1 MKKSLAVMLALIM
14 VLCMIPTTAL
24 AALNTGHKIDVRFTV
39 LYVGDEFNIG
49 YNYGASEK
57 TQFVCQYSTNHSDT
71 AYNNHTI
78 AISDIKAAADRATVN
93 SGYQIVGWSKESNAN
108 PTVWP
113 LNKSGT
119 TACNKGTTIYLVA
132 KNPNPQPNQP
142 TDAEIKGLVGS
153 GNIQVKCTTA
163 NTTHPIESYSLL
175 DGSYTTG
182 TVTKNG
188 DAYTC
193 TITVD
198 PAIYVAKYNETN
210 GDHTLNPNGQSGSI
224 TFEWK
229 NNSWA
234 LAAGQNLPII
244 FTVIHNTQEPPT
256 DKPEKPKPENTPAI
270 PGLTEL
276 NEVVKV
282 KCKTAPKSHEEK
294 TFGFNWFS
302 CQVGEVIK
310 NNGEYTCTITV
321 LPDEYVTT
329 YNVMHYPGHTHTLD
343 PDGQKDTLT
352 LKWNATDKQ
361 WENTESA
368 KLPITFTVKCD
379 TVEPTKPDKPGESV
393 ILDLIN
399 KINVQCIA
407 NTDPKHPEKDYDPI
421 AGSYTVGEVE
431 GNPQSGYT
439 CTVTIVPDKYVEK
452 YNADVTGA
460 NHTLAAG
467 EGNKTVTLKYDS
479 ANDEWKVDI
488 GMPVV
493 FKVQCDNTQPP
504 LDGNITIEVSKVWE
518 DDIAGAQSITVG
530 LYANGIKVD
539 EADIV
544 PNQGVWYHNFGQRPL
559 KDNNGRDI
567 SYTIVEEPIDGY
579 TPHYFTSGA
588 HDKRL
593 VFRVKNVP
601 TEKTGAI
608 KVSKELSGEGAEKD
622 KEFAFTVTLLEYLD
636 SNEVLDGGEP
646 GYYPLSGIYT
656 FGGFEFRSGKV
667 TFGLKG
673 GQSVTI
679 SGIPEGYNYT
689 VTESNN
695 YGYTVTSE
703 NDKGTIEG
711 KKTADVKFT
720 NTKSSTPGGG
730 NGGGGHY
737 HPYATPV
744 PVIVIPPKTG
754 DMTIWQSILHFLG
767 IR

>member
-1 MKKSLAVMLALIM
+1 MDNNKVDYISWAGSGSNKRS
-14 VLCMIPTTAL
+14 
-24 AALNTGHKIDVRFTV
+24 
-39 LYVGDEFNIG
+39 E
-49 YNYGASEK
+49 GASALLANGKNTAYYYFKGAPTLK
-57 TQFVCQYSTNHSDT
+57 TFTLNYDANGGTGAPATQTYTATSQYENSHTFTISSKTPTREGYEFKGWAESLNDT
-71 AYNNHTI
+71 A
-78 AISDIKAAADRATVN
+78 ATRQPGG
-93 SGYQIVGWSKESNAN
+93 SIVV
-108 PTVWP
+108 T
-113 LNKSGT
+113 GT
-119 TACNKGTTIYLVA
+119 TTLYAVW
-132 KNPNPQPNQP
+132 
-142 TDAEIKGLVGS
+142 
-153 GNIQVKCTTA
+153 GNHEHK
-163 NTTHPIESYSLL
+163 
-175 DGSYTTG
+175 D
-182 TVTKNG
+182 KNG
-188 DAYTC
+188 DGYCDTDHEC
-193 TITVD
+193 MHEKDQDGYCTVD
-198 PAIYVAKYNETN
+198 GCTHPHE
-210 GDHTLNPNGQSGSI
+210 GDGACCPKKSDN
-224 TFEWK
+224 
-229 NNSWA
+229 
-234 LAAGQNLPII
+234 
-244 FTVIHNTQEPPT
+244 
-256 DKPEKPKPENTPAI
+256 KPERPKPENTPAI
-270 PGLTEL
+270 PGLTDI
-276 NEVVKV
+276 NAAVKV
-282 KCKTAPKSHEEK
+282 KCETVPASHEEK

-302 CQVGEVIK
+302 CQVGEVIND
-310 NNGEYTCTITV
+310 NNEYFCTITV

-343 PDGQKDTLT
+343 PDGQKDTLR
-352 LKWNATDKQ
+352 LKWNATAKQ

-467 EGNKTVTLKYDS
+467 EGNKTVKLKYDS

-504 LDGNITIEVSKVWE
+504 LDPITIEVSKVWE
-518 DDIAGAQSITVG
+518 DDIPGAQSITVG
-530 LYANGIKVD
+530 LYANGIKVKN
-539 EADIV
+539 ATI
-544 PNQGVWYHNFGQRPL
+544 RPDSEGTWFHRF
-559 KDNNGRDI
+559 DNMPANDSNGNPI
-567 SYTIVEEPIDGY
+567 NYTVKEENIPDGY
-579 TPHYFTSGA
+579 TPHYYTSGE

-601 TEKTGAI
+601 TDKTGAI

-656 FGGFEFRSGKV
+656 FGGFEFRDGKV

-673 GQSVTI
+673 GESVTI
-679 SGIPEGYNYT
+679 SGIPAEYDYT

-695 YGYTVTSE
+695 AGYTVTSE
-703 NDKGTIEG
+703 NDKGTIRAKG
-711 KKTADVKFT
+711 TAEVKFT
-720 NTKSSTPGGG
+720 NTKSAAPTVSPTPTPTPGGG
-730 NGGGGHY
+730 NGGGGHW
-737 HPYATPV
+737 HPTTTPV

>member
-24 AALNTGHKIDVRFTV
+24 AALDTGHKIDVRFTV

-57 TQFVCQYSTNHSDT
+57 TQFVCQYLTNHSDT

-108 PTVWP
+108 PTVWS

-153 GNIQVKCTTA
+153 GKIQVQCTTA
-163 NTTHPIESYSLL
+163 NTTHPRESYGLL

-182 TVTKNG
+182 AVIKDGNT
-188 DAYTC
+188 YTC

-198 PAIYVAKYNETN
+198 PAQYVAKYNETN
-210 GDHTLNPNGQSGSI
+210 SDHALDPDPQSRSI

-234 LAAGQNLPII
+234 LAAGQNLPIT
-244 FTVIHNTQEPPT
+244 FTVIHNTQEPPKP
-256 DKPEKPKPENTPAI
+256 DKPEKPTPDNTPTI
-270 PGLTEL
+270 PGLTDVDK
-276 NEVVKV
+276 VVKV
-282 KCKTAPKSHEEK
+282 KCETAPKSHKEQ
-294 TFGFNWFS
+294 TFGFNWS
-302 CQVGEVIK
+302 SYEPGEPTLRG
-310 NNGEYTCTITV
+310 NDWFCTITV
-321 LPDEYVTT
+321 LPGGYVTAYNT
-329 YNVMHYPGHTHTLD
+329 YPYYSGHTLD

-352 LKWNATDKQ
+352 LKWNSTANQ
-361 WENTESA
+361 WENTESN

-379 TVEPTKPDKPGESV
+379 TVEPTKPDKPWEGV

-407 NTDPKHPEKDYDPI
+407 NTDPKHPEKGYDPI
-421 AGSYTVGEVE
+421 EGSYDVGEVSGDKE
-431 GNPQSGYT
+431 KGYT
-439 CTVTIVPDKYVEK
+439 CEITVKPEKYVEK
-452 YNADVTGA
+452 YNADVTGT

-479 ANDEWKVDI
+479 TNDGWKVAT

-493 FKVQCDNTQPP
+493 FKVTCETVPEETYYIVTYT
-504 LDGNITIEVSKVWE
+504 DG
-518 DDIAGAQSITVG
+518 VG
-530 LYANGIKVD
+530 STAFT
-539 EADIV
+539 
-544 PNQGVWYHNFGQRPL
+544 NQVKRVKSGDPTPAFTGTPSR
-559 KDNNGRDI
+559 
-567 SYTIVEEPIDGY
+567 SGY
-579 TPHYFTSGA
+579 TFTGWTPA
-588 HDKRL
+588 VTD
-593 VFRVKNVP
+593 
-601 TEKTGAI
+601 
-608 KVSKELSGEGAEKD
+608 
-622 KEFAFTVTLLEYLD
+622 TVTD
-636 SNEVLDGGEP
+636 NVT
-646 GYYPLSGIYT
+646 YT
-656 FGGFEFRSGKV
+656 AQWK
-667 TFGLKG
+667 
-673 GQSVTI
+673 
-679 SGIPEGYNYT
+679 
-689 VTESNN
+689 NN
-695 YGYTVTSE
+695 D
-703 NDKGTIEG
+703 NH
-711 KKTADVKFT
+711 
-720 NTKSSTPGGG
+720 TPGGG
-730 NGGGGHY
+730 NGGGGHW
-737 HPYATPV
+737 HPTTTPV

>member
-1 MKKSLAVMLALIM
+1 MKKSLALMLALIM
-14 VLCMIPTTAL
+14 ALCMIPTTAFAKDMSWTWTVTIFGGNYYRANGTETTTNKYTINRHL
-24 AALNTGHKIDVRFTV
+24 DNSVDHEIGYKFEWNASAGGNNYKGGWQLCLTVDGKIVERSTAYIYEKDMSSASGSWTAPKSSHTGNSSHPFNLYLSNYPARFQNITLTYDANEGSGAPGPETKKVEIGKSATFTV
-39 LYVGDEFNIG
+39 STMEPTRE
-49 YNYGASEK
+49 NYTFKGW
-57 TQFVCQYSTNHSDT
+57 STNKNATPAEYKGGDSI
-71 AYNNHTI
+71 TI
-78 AISDIKAAADRATVN
+78 NENTTLYA
-93 SGYQIVGWSKESNAN
+93 
-108 PTVWP
+108 VW
-113 LNKSGT
+113 
-119 TACNKGTTIYLVA
+119 
-132 KNPNPQPNQP
+132 
-142 TDAEIKGLVGS
+142 E
-153 GNIQVKCTTA
+153 A
-163 NTTHPIESYSLL
+163 NTQP
-175 DGSYTTG
+175 
-182 TVTKNG
+182 
-188 DAYTC
+188 
-193 TITVD
+193 
-198 PAIYVAKYNETN
+198 ET
-210 GDHTLNPNGQSGSI
+210 P
-224 TFEWK
+224 
-229 NNSWA
+229 
-234 LAAGQNLPII
+234 P
-244 FTVIHNTQEPPT
+244 EPP
-256 DKPEKPKPENTPAI
+256 KPDNTPAI

-282 KCKTAPKSHEEK
+282 KCKTAPKSHEGK

-302 CQVGEVIK
+302 CQVGEVIND
-310 NNGEYTCTITV
+310 NNEYFCTITV

-343 PDGQKDTLT
+343 PDGQKDTLR
-352 LKWNATDKQ
+352 LKWNATAKQ

-467 EGNKTVTLKYDS
+467 EGNKTVKLKYDS

-504 LDGNITIEVSKVWE
+504 LDPITIEVSKVWE
-518 DDIAGAQSITVG
+518 DDIPGAQSITVG
-530 LYANGIKVD
+530 LYANGIKVKN
-539 EADIV
+539 ATI
-544 PNQGVWYHNFGQRPL
+544 RPDSEGTWFHRF
-559 KDNNGRDI
+559 DNMPANDSNGNPI
-567 SYTIVEEPIDGY
+567 NYTVKEENIPDGY
-579 TPHYFTSGA
+579 TPHYYTSGE

-601 TEKTGAI
+601 TDKTGAI

-656 FGGFEFRSGKV
+656 FGGFEFRDGKV

-673 GQSVTI
+673 GESVTI
-679 SGIPEGYNYT
+679 SGIPTEYDYT

-695 YGYTVTSE
+695 AGYTVTSE
-703 NDKGTIEG
+703 NDKGTIRAKG
-711 KKTADVKFT
+711 TAEVKFT
-720 NTKSSTPGGG
+720 NTKSAAPTVSPTPTPTPGGG
-730 NGGGGHY
+730 NGGGGHW
-737 HPYATPV
+737 HPTTTPV